1 MNPSPASPRKTLR
14 SRLRNPH
21 LSASTPTKLVFP
33 LWVRRLFP
41 RVGSLSTFVMAVSS
55 ERAARQA
62 AEAYN
67 YAIAAAAA
75 AEMTAAI
82 AAEDQRYRMK
92 CKSRE
97 CHCAR
102 RDPRCKRRKT
112 RWIHCDLTYA
122 NRLRR
127 HAWGRGKHA
136 FRNTKECRKVS
147 GNWLWLLPHAL
158 SVLRPSHVC
167 IDEIPRF

>member
-1 MNPSPASPRKTLR
+1 MYTLCVQR
-14 SRLRNPH
+14 IIP
-21 LSASTPTKLVFP
+21 KFVM
-33 LWVRRLFP
+33 
-41 RVGSLSTFVMAVSS
+41 LSTFVMAVSS

-112 RWIHCDLTYA
+112 R
-122 NRLRR
+122 
-127 HAWGRGKHA
+127 
-136 FRNTKECRKVS
+136 
-147 GNWLWLLPHAL
+147 
-158 SVLRPSHVC
+158 
-167 IDEIPRF
+167 